1 MDNLRCGGD
10 EVMWLNDLANEADLR
25 GFFCQD
31 GAAGNEDFGGEGS
44 ADESRQSLGSSPS
57 GDYAE

>member
-1 MDNLRCGGD
+1 
-10 EVMWLNDLANEADLR
+10 MWLNDLANEADLR